1 VVYMGCIKLFAPSL
15 RCTGLSIYY
24 QFSVLCRGVVTSAER
39 GVAPGKRIRLLKHC
53 VRKLKDFGRYIC
65 KHTKQ

>member
-39 GVAPGKRIRLLKHC
+39 GWPPGSALGC
-53 VRKLKDFGRYIC
+53 
-65 KHTKQ
+65 